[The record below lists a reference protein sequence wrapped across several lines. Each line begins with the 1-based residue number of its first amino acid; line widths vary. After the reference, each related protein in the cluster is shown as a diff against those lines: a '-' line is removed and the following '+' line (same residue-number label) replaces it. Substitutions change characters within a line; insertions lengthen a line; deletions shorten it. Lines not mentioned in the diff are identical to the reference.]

1 MIPAAYKKPR
11 ILCDSALH
19 QSHLLIEA
27 SAGTGKTFTIE
38 HLVLDLVISGR
49 ASIEQI
55 LVVTFTDAATR
66 ELRERIRRLIQAVC
80 DCSTALPPEAADS
93 DYWLID
99 DESRSRLREA
109 LFRFDGASI
118 STIHGFCHGVL
129 TEQAFLGG
137 RLFEQV
143 HADGREVFGQAFREE
158 LRVALAEAGPV
169 GESLRSWIGE
179 EKKIA
184 DLEDFLFS
192 CYREGSPQR
201 CPVTPLW
208 EPEELLKSLTSLPVP
223 EELKAAGRSIY
234 DKSQALKSFE
244 AMIDDLFALVE
255 PVTLEYD
262 PLAAAAEF
270 TKWASKVRTIEK
282 NKASVIEHLYRA
294 GSATE
299 APLVLKKLA
308 ALLRCI
314 EERCLNAESFMVYRF
329 LPRVRKRLQLR
340 KKALGLLDYDDMLLG
355 VLEALQGKDAAV
367 LRAALRRRWTHALVD
382 EFQDTDPVQWEI
394 FRRIFVD
401 EAEKHRLF
409 LIGDPKQAI
418 YGFRG
423 ADLHTYD
430 LARRYLQKT
439 ARAAFLP
446 LTESYRSTGPLIEA
460 LNRIFLAADEE
471 GASFF
476 SGLNRYDNP
485 VKCGDQTRCAFE
497 EGRAAVPVQLLH
509 LYTTGSKLNAAAVRE
524 GLTRFIAE
532 EIHRLIDE
540 NKGLK
545 TTVGGKEPRPL
556 KPSDIFIL
564 TRTAREGLAIGRA
577 LRNFGIP
584 HAYYKL
590 DGLFQTDEALDL
602 YCLLAAIDR
611 PGEPS
616 TRMAAWLTPFFGI
629 PLEELPAWHEAGINH
644 PLYSLLLRW
653 QQLADNQQW
662 STFFDLILTESGLV
676 RRLIFRGEER
686 SLTNY
691 LHLFELLQ
699 AEAHRKP
706 VTLRELARE
715 LKAKI
720 DGRSLA
726 EGREGNIQRLESDQ
740 EAVQILTMHKAKGL
754 EAEVVFI
761 GGGFTDNR
769 SSSNDTAIYHLGNE
783 RRLHVGKAIGALASL
798 IKEETRQENERL
810 LYVALTRARSRLY
823 LPFFGASG
831 DREKTKVERDYKFS
845 SLGNKYAKLQRQLD
859 LLADQGQFEDSRDH
873 FRVRPLCCSQDN
885 RRQGQDLGTLPIW
898 QTDKLLEPPVSSA
911 EEAARLAS
919 EHRGV
924 LLTSYTRI
932 KSAAETALPV
942 EGEGVASLLFS
953 EVIDPA
959 AALFIKE
966 PDQQELPGGRET
978 GIFLHALIENIPA
991 TELPGT
997 TYKDWV
1003 IRDTVIT
1010 RAEKLAARYG
1020 FSPEYLPAALKLVFR
1035 ALTAPLDLVSR
1046 EKTASLKLPAGL
1058 AAAERVRKEM
1068 AFAYPIPEA
1077 DHPLLGS
1084 SRPGKSPEQALPY
1097 EVGRGYLQG
1106 LIDYLFEH
1114 EGRVY
1119 LLDWKSDRLT
1129 DFGPETIEQHVQK
1142 NYSLQAGIYSL
1153 AVVRLLGL
1161 GCEADYEARFGGI
1174 LYFFMRSL
1182 QAGEGTWFSRPGWL
1196 ELLKLER
1203 ELLQRNQ
1210 WGGAVIAQ
1218 LRGNRGEGEK
1228 EANRHEG

>member
-1 MIPAAYKKPR
+1 MMPAAYQKPK
-11 ILCDSALH
+11 ILRNPALH
-19 QSHLLIEA
+19 QSHILIEA

-66 ELRERIRRLIQAVC
+66 ELRERIRSLIQAVC
-80 DCSTALPPEAADS
+80 DCTAVLPPGAADS

-208 EPEELLKSLTSLPVP
+208 EPEELLKFLTTLPAP
-223 EELKAAGRSIY
+223 EALKAAGRIIY
-234 DKSQALKSFE
+234 SKSQALKSFD
-244 AMIDDLFALVE
+244 AMIGDLFALVE
-255 PVTLEYD
+255 TVRLENE
-262 PLAAAAEF
+262 PLTVAADF
-270 TKWASKVRTIEK
+270 IKWASKERTIEK

-294 GSATE
+294 GSTAE
-299 APLVLKKLA
+299 APSVLQELA
-308 ALLRCI
+308 SLLRRI

-439 ARAAFLP
+439 DQAALLP
-446 LTESYRSTGPLIEA
+446 LTENYRSTGPLIEA
-460 LNRIFLAADEE
+460 LNRLFLIADEE

-485 VKCGDQTRCAFE
+485 VQSGDQNRCAFE
-497 EGRAAVPVQLLH
+497 EGREAVPVQLLN
-509 LYTTGSKLNAAAVRE
+509 LYTTGNKLNAAAVRE
-524 GLTRFIAE
+524 GLNYFFAE
-532 EIHRLIDE
+532 EIRKLIDE
-540 NKGLK
+540 KSGLK

-584 HAYYKL
+584 HAYYKQ

-602 YCLLAAIDR
+602 YFLLAAIDR
-611 PGEPS
+611 PNEPA
-616 TRMAAWLTPFFGI
+616 TRMAAWLTPFFDI
-629 PLEELPAWHEAGINH
+629 PLEDLPAWHEAGINH

-653 QQLADNQQW
+653 KQLADNQQW
-662 STFFDLILTESGLV
+662 STFFDLILTESGLG
-676 RRLIFRGEER
+676 RRLIFWSEER
-686 SLTNY
+686 LLTNY

-699 AEAHRKP
+699 AEAYQKP

-769 SSSNDTAIYHLGNE
+769 SRSNDTAIYHVDNE

-831 DREKTKVERDYKFS
+831 DWEKTEEQRNDKFS
-845 SLGNKYAKLQRQLD
+845 SLGNMYAKLQRQLD
-859 LLADQGQFEDSRDH
+859 LLADQGQFEDSHDL
-873 FRVRPLCCSQDN
+873 FRLRPLCCRQEH
-885 RRQGQDLGTLPIW
+885 RRQGQDQGTFSIW
-898 QTDKLLEPPVSSA
+898 QTEKLLELPASSA
-911 EEAARLAS
+911 VEAARLAT

-942 EGEGVASLLFS
+942 EGEGIASLLFS
-953 EVIDPA
+953 EGIDSA
-959 AALFIKE
+959 AALSLQE

-991 TELPGT
+991 AELLDT
-997 TYKDWV
+997 TFTDWMA
-1003 IRDTVIT
+1003 RDTVIT

-1035 ALTAPLDLVSR
+1035 ALTAPLNLVSR
-1046 EKTASLKLPAGL
+1046 EKTASLKLPSGL

-1068 AFAYPIPEA
+1068 AFTYPIPEA

-1084 SRPGKSPEQALPY
+1084 SRSANSPVQALPY

-1119 LLDWKSDRLT
+1119 LLDWKSDRLA
-1129 DFGPETIEQHVQK
+1129 DFGPETIEQHVQN

-1161 GCEADYEARFGGI
+1161 GCEADYEAGFGGI

-1182 QAGEGTWFSRPGWL
+1182 QAGEGVWFSRPGWL
-1196 ELLKLER
+1196 DLLKLER

-1210 WGGAVIAQ
+1210 WGVAVIAPSQ
-1218 LRGNRGEGEK
+1218 ENRGGGKREVNRYEG
-1228 EANRHEG
+1228 

>member
-1 MIPAAYKKPR
+1 MTPAAYKKPQ
-11 ILCDSALH
+11 ILRDPALH
-19 QSHLLIEA
+19 RGHVLIEA
-27 SAGTGKTFTIE
+27 SAGTGKTYTIE

-66 ELRERIRRLIQAVC
+66 ELRERIRNLIQAVC
-80 DCSTALPPEAADS
+80 DSAAALPMGADSS
-93 DYWLID
+93 DYWLVD
-99 DESRSRLREA
+99 DESRPRLREA

-158 LRVALAEAGPV
+158 LRVALAETGPV
-169 GESLRSWIGE
+169 GECLRSWIGE

-208 EPEELLKSLTSLPVP
+208 EPEELLKSFTILPAS

-234 DKSQALKSFE
+234 SKSQALKSFD
-244 AMIDDLFALVE
+244 AMIDGLFALVDPLTPE
-255 PVTLEYD
+255 ND

-270 TKWASKVRTIEK
+270 IKWASKERTIEK
-282 NKASVIEHLYRA
+282 NKATVIEQLYRA
-294 GSATE
+294 GSAAE
-299 APLVLKKLA
+299 APSVLQELA
-308 ALLRCI
+308 AMLRRI

-401 EAEKHRLF
+401 DAEKHRLF

-430 LARRYLQKT
+430 LARRYLLQGDQ
-439 ARAAFLP
+439 AALLP
-446 LTESYRSTGPLIEA
+446 LTENYRSTRPLIEA
-460 LNRIFLAADEE
+460 LNRVFLTADSS
-471 GASFF
+471 GANFF

-485 VKCGDQTRCAFE
+485 VECGDQTRCAFE
-497 EGRAAVPVQLLH
+497 EGREAVPVQLLH
-509 LYTTGSKLNAAAVRE
+509 LYNTGNKLNAAAVRE
-524 GLTRFIAE
+524 GLNCFIAE
-532 EIHRLIDE
+532 EIRRLIDE
-540 NKGLK
+540 KSGLK
-545 TTVGGKEPRPL
+545 TTAGGKEPRPL
-556 KPSDIFIL
+556 KPSDIYIL

-584 HAYYKL
+584 HAYYKQ
-590 DGLFQTDEALDL
+590 DGLFQTDEAVDL
-602 YCLLAAIDR
+602 YCLLTAIDR
-611 PGEPS
+611 PGEPAA
-616 TRMAAWLTPFFGI
+616 RMAAWLTPFFGI
-629 PLEELPAWHEAGINH
+629 PLAELPAWHEAGINH

-653 QQLADNQQW
+653 KQLADNQQW
-662 STFFDLILTESGLV
+662 STFFDLILTESGLA

-699 AEAHRKP
+699 AEVHQKP

-769 SSSNDTAIYHLGNE
+769 SRSNETAIYHLGNE
-783 RRLHVGKAIGALASL
+783 RRLHIGKAIGEIAGL

-823 LPFFGASG
+823 LPFFGVPG
-831 DREKTKVERDYKFS
+831 DQEDDDAQRNYKFAN
-845 SLGNKYAKLQRQLD
+845 LGAMYARLQRQLN
-859 LLADQGQFEDSRDH
+859 LLADQGQLASNSSLFQ
-873 FRVRPLCCSQDN
+873 VRPLCCSQDY
-885 RRQGQDLGTLPIW
+885 RPQGKDESVFSAWQPGELLDLPASKAG
-898 QTDKLLEPPVSSA
+898 VA
-911 EEAARLAS
+911 EKLAS

-932 KSAAETALPV
+932 KGATAASRPA
-942 EGEGVASLLFS
+942 EGEEAGSLLFS
-953 EVIDPA
+953 ETIEAMEDLTLEQPG
-959 AALFIKE
+959 
-966 PDQQELPGGRET
+966 DQELPGGRET
-978 GIFLHALIENIPA
+978 GIFLHTLIENIPE
-991 TELPGT
+991 TEL
-997 TYKDWV
+997 
-1003 IRDTVIT
+1003 RDTSVDDWMNRELVIK

-1020 FSPEYLPAALKLVFR
+1020 FSPKHLPAALKLVFR

-1046 EKTASLKLPAGL
+1046 EKSASLKLPAGL

-1077 DHPLLGS
+1077 DHPLLGNT
-1084 SRPGKSPEQALPY
+1084 GLELNTDQGLPY

-1119 LLDWKSDRLT
+1119 LLDWKSDRLA
-1129 DFGPETIEQHVQK
+1129 DFGPETIEQHVQ
-1142 NYSLQAGIYSL
+1142 NYYSLQAGIYSL

-1161 GCEADYEARFGGI
+1161 RCEADYEARFGGI
-1174 LYFFMRSL
+1174 LYIFLRGF
-1182 QAGEGTWFSRPGWL
+1182 QAGEGTWFSRPAWTD
-1196 ELLKLER
+1196 LLKLEQ
-1203 ELLQRNQ
+1203 ELLQRTQ

-1218 LRGNRGEGEK
+1218 PQAERREGRKGAGEQ
-1228 EANRHEG
+1228 